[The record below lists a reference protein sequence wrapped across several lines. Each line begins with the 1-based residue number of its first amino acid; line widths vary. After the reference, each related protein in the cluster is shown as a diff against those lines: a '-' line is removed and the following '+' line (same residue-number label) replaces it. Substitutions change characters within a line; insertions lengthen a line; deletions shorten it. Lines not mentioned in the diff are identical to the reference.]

1 MGLALK
7 LKTCIFVLKSN
18 GLNNLK
24 DERYEA
30 YTSTSFFVE
39 RYVLKHSTPKRVHFL
54 KKLVLRLLNFSLIA
68 R

>member
-7 LKTCIFVLKSN
+7 LKTCIFVLKSS

-39 RYVLKHSTPKRVHFL
+39 RYILKPSTPKRVRFL
-54 KKLVLRLLNFSLIA
+54 KKLVLRLRNFSLIA